1 MYQRHIPFILQD
13 AGQAHLFWE
22 ILPQLPAHRAFFP
35 FNFYNSLL
43 SDPFV
48 RQLSNIRIVIYILC
62 FLHQQAMH
70 YETSLFHNKLLSK
83 FLIFLVVLHLAYV
96 MLPSLALAPIS
107 PTSFHHSVTF
117 FCWAL
122 SRVTFLQILECTM
135 LLPTTH
141 LLHTLF
147 SLLRE
152 CSLPSYSPLRSSFI
166 YQFLRE
172 GLN

>member
-22 ILPQLPAHRAFFP
+22 ILPQFPAHRAFFL

-70 YETSLFHNKLLSK
+70 YETSLFHNKLLSSSY
-83 FLIFLVVLHLAYV
+83 FLLSCTWLMWYCQVWPWHL
-96 MLPSLALAPIS
+96 
-107 PTSFHHSVTF
+107 
-117 FCWAL
+117 
-122 SRVTFLQILECTM
+122 FLQPHFIALWLSFVELYPEWPSFRSLNVLCSF
-135 LLPTTH
+135 LPH
-141 LLHTLF
+141 IFYIHY
-147 SLLRE
+147 SL
-152 CSLPSYSPLRSSFI
+152 C
-166 YQFLRE
+166 
-172 GLN
+172 